1 MPPLLEAGPFAATID
16 TGRQLFDGVT
26 VRLEAG
32 GVTVLEG
39 PSGTGK
45 STLLRRLVG
54 LDPAP
59 DSRRSLDGEAFDG
72 SRLSEWRARVTLLP
86 QDAPV
91 LPGTVRDDLA
101 FPYALKV
108 ASPRA
113 FDADRAREVLDAV
126 GLGEIALDR
135 PTSDLSGGERHRL
148 ALARGLLW
156 APRVLVADEPLA
168 ALDAETAARCWK
180 LVREFAHSDRRA
192 VLTTLHDPSRAADA
206 DHRLVLSDGRLEAR

>member
-1 MPPLLEAGPFAATID
+1 MPLLLEAGPFAAVTD
-16 TGRQLFDGVT
+16 TGRQLFEGVT

-39 PSGTGK
+39 PSGAGK

-59 DSRRSLDGEAFDG
+59 DSRRSLDGEAFES
-72 SRLSEWRARVTLLP
+72 SRLCVWRSRVTLLP

-91 LPGTVRDDLA
+91 LPGPVREDLA
-101 FPYALKV
+101 FPYELK
-108 ASPRA
+108 AAGGRT
-113 FDADRAREVLDAV
+113 FEADRAREVLDAV
-126 GLGEIALDR
+126 GLGEIDLDR
-135 PTSDLSGGERHRL
+135 LTSDLSGGERHRL

-168 ALDAETAARCWK
+168 ALDSDTAARCWK
-180 LVREFAHSDRRA
+180 LMREFAHAEGHA

-206 DHRLVLSDGRLEAR
+206 DHRLVLSGGRLEAR

>member
-1 MPPLLEAGPFAATID
+1 MPPLLEAGPFAATTD
-16 TGRQLFDGVT
+16 TGRRLFDGVT
-26 VRLEAG
+26 VQLEAG

-39 PSGTGK
+39 PSGAGK

-59 DSRRSLDGEAFDG
+59 AARRVLDGEAIDG
-72 SRLSEWRARVTLLP
+72 SRLCEWRSRVTLLP

-91 LPGTVRDDLA
+91 LPGSVRFDLA
-101 FPYALKV
+101 FPYDLK
-108 ASPRA
+108 AAGGRT
-113 FDADRAREVLDAV
+113 FDADRARELLDAV
-126 GLGEIALDR
+126 GLGEIAFDR

-168 ALDAETAARCWK
+168 ALDADTASRCWK
-180 LVREFAHSDRRA
+180 LMRDFVHAEGHA

>member
-1 MPPLLEAGPFAATID
+1 MPPLLEAGPFTATTD
-16 TGRQLFDGVT
+16 TGRKLFGGVM

-39 PSGTGK
+39 PSGAGK

-59 DSRRSLDGEAFDG
+59 DARRVVDGEDIDG
-72 SRLSEWRARVTLLP
+72 SRLCVWRSRVTLLP

-91 LPGTVRDDLA
+91 LPGAVRDDLA
-101 FPYALKV
+101 FPYALK
-108 ASPRA
+108 AAGDRG
-113 FDADRAREVLDAV
+113 FDAGRAREVLDAV

-168 ALDAETAARCWK
+168 ALDSDTAARCWR
-180 LVREFAHSDRRA
+180 LLREFARDGARA